1 MSKFSIGQ
9 TVTYLNQ
16 KGVIATERITGRSS
30 GQPFGGPMFYAY
42 GVFFATETF
51 TNETLGYNSNYAIIA
66 EHLLEVVSK
75 YDNVDAGTAFVTKF
89 DTTYTIVWQEGVD
102 AGFRLLS
109 KYGIIGRLYTR
120 NELIAFLETVN
131 ATIIAVKD

>member
-9 TVTYLNQ
+9 TVRFNNK
-16 KGVIATERITGRSS
+16 KGVIATERITG
-30 GQPFGGPMFYAY
+30 QFGGEQDGEAFYAY
-42 GVFFATETF
+42 GVFFDTEMVR
-51 TNETLGYNSNYAIIA
+51 NETLGYKSNYAVIS
-66 EHLLEVVSK
+66 EHFLEVVSK

-102 AGFRLLS
+102 AGFRLLN